1 MKTCLESYNGETGR
15 RLIELVNEGSTH
27 ICLNIRW
34 QLTIQQ

>member
-1 MKTCLESYNGETGR
+1 MKTCLESYYGETGR
-15 RLIELVNEGSTH
+15 KLIERVNEDSMN